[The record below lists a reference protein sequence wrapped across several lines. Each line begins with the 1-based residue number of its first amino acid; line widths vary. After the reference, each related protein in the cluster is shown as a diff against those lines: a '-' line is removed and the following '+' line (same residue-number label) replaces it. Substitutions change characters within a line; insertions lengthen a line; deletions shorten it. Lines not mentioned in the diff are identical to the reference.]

1 MCTPECCVG
10 GDKVKQEQIHPVSP
24 SHWNDLSFDAY
35 REDIKIS
42 FEGFEYTGK
51 LVSSAQA
58 KDNNDPRPLVLVIH
72 NYAGQKF
79 FDEHQAEYMAR
90 LGYVGL
96 AIDMYGERMPEQHR
110 LWPFEQEGDTPD
122 IIQHRKIAFEN
133 MTRTEANL
141 PSMRGLVQAWMDAGK
156 AHACVSAAHKP
167 CLIGYCYGGIVC
179 LEAIR
184 GGLDVGGVVSF
195 HGVLKTG
202 GSPPLDMYLKSI
214 GIKRPEAV
222 PSPKTVYTTNAPVLI
237 ENGCLDKLT
246 SAEIKTNFYK
256 EMGENN
262 VDFIFTDYADADHG
276 FALPPSLGPPGKLHE
291 KADLRS
297 TQRMLAMFR
306 EVWPDCAQR
315 NVPSNAAGTT
325 ILSPASL

>member
-1 MCTPECCVG
+1 MSYWILLRGDCVFG
-10 GDKVKQEQIHPVSP
+10 G
-24 SHWNDLSFDAY
+24 
-35 REDIKIS
+35 
-42 FEGFEYTGK
+42 YTGRVGCWRCCK
-51 LVSSAQA
+51 LPWCFKNCI
-58 KDNNDPRPLVLVIH
+58 KDCTFVVKNTRKYFLKSCSPLI
-72 NYAGQKF
+72 
-79 FDEHQAEYMAR
+79 FDLKRVCE
-90 LGYVGL
+90 
-96 AIDMYGERMPEQHR
+96 
-110 LWPFEQEGDTPD
+110 
-122 IIQHRKIAFEN
+122 IIA
-133 MTRTEANL
+133 
-141 PSMRGLVQAWMDAGK
+141 V
-156 AHACVSAAHKP
+156 
-167 CLIGYCYGGIVC
+167 
-179 LEAIR
+179 
-184 GGLDVGGVVSF
+184 
-195 HGVLKTG
+195 G